1 MKKADSKDPYEFFM
15 SGNQPIVKIENPKN
29 KDGKKLVVFR
39 DSFASSL
46 MPLLAQ
52 GFSEVTMV
60 DLRYMNS
67 ALLQKMVDFSDA
79 QILFIYSANLLN
91 NSTSMK

>member
-1 MKKADSKDPYEFFM
+1 
-15 SGNQPIVKIENPKN
+15 
-29 KDGKKLVVFR
+29 
-39 DSFASSL
+39 

-52 GFSEVTMV
+52 GFSEITMV

-67 ALLQKMVDFSDA
+67 ALLEKMVDFSDA
-79 QILFIYSANLLN
+79 QVLFMYSANLLN